1 MVIEL
6 TAVSFIDSI
15 LSTLLRARDQANR
28 QPADDLV
35 IVAAQTTSPAK
46 PRMPGVG
53 LPLATT
59 AASWEGVST
68 RRW

>member
-28 QPADDLV
+28 DPPM
-35 IVAAQTTSPAK
+35 TS
-46 PRMPGVG
+46 
-53 LPLATT
+53 
-59 AASWEGVST
+59 
-68 RRW
+68 